1 MPTFE
6 IPDGPTT
13 VELKRSGDAPA
24 TGSIVFNVTN
34 KSSDSCAGRLSVVPS
49 GSSKEAWFTI
59 DGDRERTFNA
69 GETQTATIKIS
80 TPKEVAA
87 GDYPFRLRAVAVN
100 DPDNDHAEGPV
111 ATAKVPPPPPPP
123 KPTKWWLWLI
133 IGLVVLLV
141 LGIGGYFIAKALGGG
156 GEETTN
162 TVVANNTAPVPDF
175 AGKTV
180 DQAKAE
186 AQGFNL
192 AEQPGTPSGKQPRT
206 ILSQLPAAGSQQA
219 AGAVVQVTFDPGVTV
234 PGIVGQNV
242 GQAVRTLQGVPLH
255 VQTSTTRCENS
266 GNADEIIDQDPKPGA
281 VVTKDSGVNVVV
293 RTVGGMFGAT
303 RLHCGQRI
311 PNLIFLNTVKA
322 TPSFQTM
329 SVAQRFQAVRGL
341 QEPPKKP

>member
-13 VELKRSGDAPA
+13 VELKRSGDASA

-69 GETQTATIKIS
+69 GETQTATIKINA
-80 TPKEVAA
+80 PKDVAA

-111 ATAKVPPPPPPP
+111 ATTKVPPAAAPPP
-123 KPTKWWLWLI
+123 PTKWWLWLI
-133 IGLVVLLV
+133 IGLVVLLA
-141 LGIGGYFIAKALGGG
+141 LGVGGYFIAKSLGGG
-156 GEETTN
+156 GKETTN
-162 TVVANNTAPVPDF
+162 KVVASNTSPVPDF
-175 AGKTV
+175 TGKTV

-192 AEQPGTPSGKQPRT
+192 AEQPGTPSGKPPRT

-219 AGAVVQVTFDPGVTV
+219 AGAVVQLTFDPGVTV
-234 PGIVGQNV
+234 PSIIGQNAA
-242 GQAVRTLQGVPLH
+242 QAIRTLQGVPLH
-255 VQTSTTRCENS
+255 IQTSTTRCENS
-266 GNADEIIDQDPKPGA
+266 GTPDQVIDQDPKAGA

-293 RTVGGMFGAT
+293 RTVGGVFGTVAT
-303 RLHCGQRI
+303 RCGVRL
-311 PNLIFLNTVKA
+311 PPRLFLERARTIQVMGVK
-322 TPSFQTM
+322 TGQ
-329 SVAQRFQAVRGL
+329 
-341 QEPPKKP
+341 